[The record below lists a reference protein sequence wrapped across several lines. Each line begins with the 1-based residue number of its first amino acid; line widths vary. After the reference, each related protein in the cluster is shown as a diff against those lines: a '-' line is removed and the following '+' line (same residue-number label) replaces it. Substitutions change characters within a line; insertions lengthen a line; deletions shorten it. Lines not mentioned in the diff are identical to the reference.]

1 MFKSFINKLV
11 ADTLYDFFH
20 KTIKI
25 YIRERERERQTDKQA
40 GRQPDKQTDRKEN
53 IPSYVDEIFTG

>member
-1 MFKSFINKLV
+1 MC
-11 ADTLYDFFH
+11 
-20 KTIKI
+20 
-25 YIRERERERQTDKQA
+25 YILEYKGERERQTDRQT